1 MGNKTGYEP
10 WPLDYKLLELLPD
23 AGIIGGVHYK
33 GRRARDLLKEITSE
47 IGEGI
52 LNIAQLQSR
61 LRVLKMNGYAEKFP
75 ASGGDIWARTSEGVK
90 FLRSNPLFAREEQD
104 GKQESAEA

>member
-33 GRRARDLLKEITSE
+33 GRRARDVLKSITDE
-47 IGEGI
+47 IGSGI
-52 LNIAQLQSR
+52 VTVNQVQSR
-61 LRVLKMNGYAEKFP
+61 LRVLRQNGLVDKFP
-75 ASGGDIWARTSEGVK
+75 ASGGDIWARTEAGKK
-90 FLRSNPLFAREEQD
+90 FAKIDTKESD
-104 GKQESAEA
+104 GQQESAEA